1 MLNWQEDLLELLGG
15 SQPTDEILRK
25 VEKASREL
33 GFEYYA
39 YGVKQP
45 LPLTQP
51 KIITMNNYPKAWQDH
66 YKERGY
72 IAIDP
77 TIEACRKSGRP
88 VIWSDELFQSAPVM
102 WEEAQAHNLRVG
114 WAQAVMDKT
123 GTGSMLTLARSREPL
138 TPAELAENDTKR
150 RWLAHITH
158 LIMSTAVLEQTAS
171 ITANL
176 TEREIEVLRWTA
188 DGKTSADI
196 SAILTISDNTV
207 NFHIK
212 NAVAKLGAANKTA
225 AVVKAALLGYLY

>member
-15 SQPTDEILRK
+15 SQSIDEILRK
-25 VEKASREL
+25 VEKATKEL
-33 GFEYYA
+33 GFEYCA
-39 YGVKQP
+39 YGMKQP

-51 KIITMNNYPKAWQDH
+51 KIITISNYPKAWQDH
-66 YKERGY
+66 YKEKGY

-77 TIEACRKSGRP
+77 TIKACRQSGRP
-88 VIWSDELFQSAPVM
+88 VIWSDELFQSAPAM
-102 WEEAQAHNLRVG
+102 WEEAQAHDLRVG
-114 WAQAVMDKT
+114 WAQVVMDKS
-123 GTGSMLTLARSREPL
+123 GTGGMLTLARSREPL
-138 TPAELAENDTKR
+138 TAAELEANDTKR

-158 LIMSTAVLEQTAS
+158 LVMSTSVLNQTAS
-171 ITANL
+171 ATANL
-176 TEREIEVLRWTA
+176 TEREIEVLRWAA

-225 AVVKAALLGYLY
+225 AVVKAALLGYLC